1 MGDMVQNPRAIWT
14 GDMAGMAKNTRA
26 IWKQGKG
33 DMAKNARAIW
43 KQGKG
48 DMAKNARAIW
58 KGDMGDMAER
68 EPHRRE
74 TSARLELPKDGNNI
88 PQHETSDTQRQQASL
103 VYPHLFWNVS
113 SC

>member
-14 GDMAGMAKNTRA
+14 GDMAGMVKNTRA
-26 IWKQGKG
+26 IWKQGEG

-48 DMAKNARAIW
+48 DMAKHARAIW
-58 KGDMGDMAER
+58 KGDMDDMAKK

-74 TSARLELPKDGNNI
+74 ISARLELIYRSMKQATRNDNK
-88 PQHETSDTQRQQASL
+88 QAS
-103 VYPHLFWNVS
+103 S
-113 SC
+113 SRTFSETWAVISN